1 MAKDTKIK
9 VFEDKKIRT
18 LWDDETEEWFFSVVD
33 VIAILTDSVNP
44 NNYWKVLKNRLK
56 KEEVSWLQIVTN

>member
-18 LWDDETEEWFFSVVD
+18 LWDDETEEWFFSVR
-33 VIAILTDSVNP
+33 
-44 NNYWKVLKNRLK
+44 Y
-56 KEEVSWLQIVTN
+56 